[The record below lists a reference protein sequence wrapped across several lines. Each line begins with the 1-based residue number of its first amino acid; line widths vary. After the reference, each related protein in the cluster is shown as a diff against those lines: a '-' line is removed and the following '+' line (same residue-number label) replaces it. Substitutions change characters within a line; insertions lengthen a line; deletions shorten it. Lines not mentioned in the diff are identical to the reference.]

1 MSDSYEEKWQLLIQI
16 TKEAARKEAARKEAA
31 RKEAARKESVG
42 KIAFIV
48 YPPKKFTDPPLE
60 LLGTKI
66 NYGDEVA
73 KFIGP
78 DTEKALKELN
88 EVLLPSGLKCIKV
101 NTTIICCGNVVF
113 KVILVSQEDRVS
125 PWSITP
131 GYWNCECGG
140 IYSHIC

>member
-1 MSDSYEEKWQLLIQI
+1 MSDID
-16 TKEAARKEAARKEAA
+16 KEYTNAK
-31 RKEAARKESVG
+31 AARKESVG

-48 YPPKKFTDPPLE
+48 YPPENSSDPPLK
-60 LLGTKI
+60 LLGAKI
-66 NYGDEVA
+66 KYGDEVA

-78 DTEKALKELN
+78 DTEEALRELN
-88 EVLLPSGLKCIKV
+88 EVLLPSCLKCIKV

-113 KVILVSQEDRVS
+113 KVILESQKDRVF

-131 GYWNCECGG
+131 RYWNCECGG